1 MKIAI
6 IGGGISGL
14 SCAICLQQAGFSPTL
29 YSDKWTPN
37 TTSDVA
43 AAVWYPF
50 TVEPEE
56 KVAVWGKK
64 SYEIFF
70 DIGEESPESGVYFLP
85 GYDLFG
91 LKMPEQW
98 WQHFVKDFR
107 RLSGDE
113 IPSGYVDGF
122 SFLTP
127 IIDMHYY
134 MPWLEK
140 RFLDGGGKKI
150 TQKISHIE
158 DVKADIV
165 INCAGL
171 GSRELVNDKEVY
183 PLKGLI
189 LKVHAPQIR
198 EFRHDFK
205 NGPNC
210 LSYIIPRKDNCVLGG
225 TTEATDD
232 LSVDMEAAK
241 AIQRRCA
248 NLNPSLENAEILKY
262 ETGLRPARKEV
273 RLEIDHSFSVP
284 VVHNYGHGGAG
295 VTISWGCAKEVLDHV
310 NSLVKK

>member
-14 SCAICLQQAGFSPTL
+14 SCAICLQQAGFSPTV

-56 KVAVWGKK
+56 KVAVWGKA
-64 SYEIFF
+64 SYEMFF
-70 DIGEESPESGVYFLP
+70 RIGEESPESGVYFLP

-91 LKMPEQW
+91 KKMPDQR
-98 WQHFVKDFR
+98 WQRFVKNFR
-107 RLSGDE
+107 RLSQEE
-113 IPSGYVDGF
+113 IPEGYVDGS

-134 MPWLEK
+134 MPWLEN
-140 RFLDGGGKKI
+140 RFLKDGGQKV
-150 TQKISHIE
+150 TQKVSNIDDIE
-158 DVKADIV
+158 ADMV

-171 GSRELVNDKEVY
+171 GSRELVDDEEVY

-189 LKVHAPQIR
+189 LKVEAPEIQQ
-198 EFRHDFK
+198 FRHDFK

-210 LSYIIPRKDNCVLGG
+210 LAYIIPRKDSCVLGG
-225 TTEATDD
+225 TTEKTWD

-241 AIQRRCA
+241 EIQRRCA
-248 NLNPSLENAEILKY
+248 NLIPSVKDAKVLKY
-262 ETGLRPARKEV
+262 EVGLRPARTEV
-273 RLEIDHSFSVP
+273 RLEIDRSFSVP

-295 VTISWGCAKEVLDHV
+295 VTISWGCAQEVLHHV
-310 NSLVKK
+310 QSLIAT